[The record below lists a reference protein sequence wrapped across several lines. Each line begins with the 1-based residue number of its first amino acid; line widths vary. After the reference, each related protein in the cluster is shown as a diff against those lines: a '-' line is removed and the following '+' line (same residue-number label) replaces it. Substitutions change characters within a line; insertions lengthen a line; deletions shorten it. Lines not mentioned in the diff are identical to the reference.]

1 MRFLCLHGR
10 GTTAKIFEMQT
21 ARIRQALGRDH
32 QFVFANGNVPTPPDA
47 GATAVSDE
55 YYGYVG
61 NTRLELENLYYDL
74 LDIVNSEGPFDGFM
88 GFSEG
93 GAVAAWMLIE
103 NAKHPFTFGPLKC
116 AIFFSAAV
124 PFDPD
129 IVRTG
134 LVKPIDPAI
143 EGEVIQIP
151 TAHVWSNE
159 NDINVEEAKSLAS
172 LCDARVRETFVHSL
186 GHNVPG
192 SKSDSEALAGTLRI
206 IERTIERA
214 KDQISHFT

>member
-10 GTTAKIFEMQT
+10 GTTAQIFEMQT
-21 ARIRQALGRDH
+21 ASIRHALGRDH
-32 QFVFANGNVPTPPDA
+32 QFVFANGNVPTEPDA
-47 GATAVSDE
+47 GAVAISDE
-55 YYGYVG
+55 YFGYVG
-61 NTRLELENLYYDL
+61 DTVPEYQDLYQDL
-74 LDIVNSEGPFDGFM
+74 LDIVKTQGPFDALM

-103 NAKHPFTFGPLKC
+103 NSKHPHTFGSFKC

-129 IVRTG
+129 VVRTG
-134 LVKPIDPAI
+134 IVKPIDPAI
-143 EGEVIQIP
+143 EGEMINIP
-151 TAHVWSNE
+151 TAHLWSSE
-159 NDINVEEAKSLAS
+159 NDVSTETAQSLTTLCNAK
-172 LCDARVRETFVHSL
+172 VRETFVHAL

-192 SKSDSEALAGTLRI
+192 SKSDSEALAGALRI

-214 KDQISHFT
+214 RDW

>member
-21 ARIRQALGRDH
+21 ARIRQALGRSH

-47 GATAVSDE
+47 GAAAISDE
-55 YYGYVG
+55 FYGYVG
-61 NTRLELENLYYDL
+61 NTSLEHKNLYNDL
-74 LDIVNSEGPFDGFM
+74 LDLVNSQGPFDGLM

-103 NAKHPFTFGPLKC
+103 NARHPFTFGSLKC

-129 IVRTG
+129 IIRTG
-134 LVKPIDPAI
+134 HFKAIDPAI
-143 EGEVIQIP
+143 AGEVIEIP
-151 TAHVWSNE
+151 TAHVWSSE
-159 NDINVEEAKSLAS
+159 NDINAEGAKSLAS
-172 LCDARVRETFVHSL
+172 ICDARVRETFLHSL

-192 SKSDSEALAGTLRI
+192 SKYDSEALAGTLRI

-214 KDQISHFT
+214 KARIS

>member
-32 QFVFANGNVPTPPDA
+32 EFVFVNGNVLTQPDA
-47 GATAVSDE
+47 GAAAISDE
-55 YYGYVG
+55 YFGYVG
-61 NTRLELENLYYDL
+61 NTITDYEDLYHDL
-74 LDIVNSEGPFDGFM
+74 LDIVDNQGPFDGLM

-103 NAKHPFTFGPLKC
+103 NSRYPLTFGHLKC

-124 PFDPD
+124 PFDPEV
-129 IVRTG
+129 VRTG
-134 LVKPIDPAI
+134 IVKPVDPAI
-143 EGEVIQIP
+143 EGEMIKMP
-151 TAHVWSNE
+151 TAHVWSQ
-159 NDINVEEAKSLAS
+159 DKDVNVEVAQSLAS
-172 LCDARVRETFVHSL
+172 LCDANLREIFVHSL

-192 SKSDSEALAGTLRI
+192 SKSDSEALVGTLRI

-214 KDQISHFT
+214 RDQVS

>member
-32 QFVFANGNVPTPPDA
+32 QFVFANGNVPTQPDA
-47 GATAVSDE
+47 GAAAISDE
-55 YYGYVG
+55 YFGYVG
-61 NTRLELENLYYDL
+61 NTITEYENLYHDL
-74 LDIVNSEGPFDGFM
+74 LDIIDYQGPFDGLM

-103 NAKHPFTFGPLKC
+103 NSKYPLTFGHLKC
-116 AIFFSAAV
+116 AIFLSAAV

-129 IVRTG
+129 VVRTG
-134 LVKPIDPAI
+134 IVKPVDPAI
-143 EGEVIQIP
+143 EGEMIKVP
-151 TAHVWSNE
+151 TAHVWSKE
-159 NDINVEEAKSLAS
+159 NDVNIGAAKSLAS
-172 LCDARVRETFVHSL
+172 LCDTRLRETFVHSL

-192 SKSDSEALAGTLRI
+192 SKSDSEALAGTLRT

-214 KDQISHFT
+214 RDQAS

>member
-32 QFVFANGNVPTPPDA
+32 QYVFANGNVPTQPDA
-47 GATAVSDE
+47 GAAAISDE
-55 YYGYVG
+55 FFGYVG
-61 NTRLELENLYYDL
+61 NTVPEYEQLYQDL
-74 LDIVNSEGPFDGFM
+74 LDIVSRQGPFDGVM

-103 NAKHPFTFGPLKC
+103 NARRPLTFGPFKC

-129 IVRTG
+129 VVRTG
-134 LVKPIDPAI
+134 IVKPVDPAT
-143 EGEVIQIP
+143 EGEMIQIP
-151 TAHVWSNE
+151 TAHLWSSENE
-159 NDINVEEAKSLAS
+159 VNLEPAQSLAS
-172 LCDARVRETFVHSL
+172 LCSARVRETFVHTL

-192 SKSDSEALAGTLRI
+192 SKSDSEALAGALRI

-214 KDQISHFT
+214 RD

>member
-32 QFVFANGNVPTPPDA
+32 QFVFANGNVPTQPDA
-47 GATAVSDE
+47 GAAAISDE
-55 YYGYVG
+55 YFGYVG
-61 NTRLELENLYYDL
+61 ETITEYEDLYHDL
-74 LDIVNSEGPFDGFM
+74 LDIIHNQGPFDGLM

-103 NAKHPFTFGPLKC
+103 NSKYPLTFGRLKC

-129 IVRTG
+129 VVRTG
-134 LVKPIDPAI
+134 VVKPVDPI
-143 EGEVIQIP
+143 VEGEMIEIP
-151 TAHVWSNE
+151 TAHVWSKE
-159 NDINVEEAKSLAS
+159 KDVNVEAAQSLAS
-172 LCDARVRETFVHSL
+172 LCDSKLRETFLHSL

-214 KDQISHFT
+214 REQVS

>member
-1 MRFLCLHGR
+1 
-10 GTTAKIFEMQT
+10 MQT

-32 QFVFANGNVPTPPDA
+32 QFVFANGSVPTDPDA
-47 GATAVSDE
+47 GAAAISDE
-55 YYGYVG
+55 YFGFVG
-61 NTRLELENLYYDL
+61 DTSLEHEDLYYDL
-74 LDIVNSEGPFDGFM
+74 LDIVHSQGPFDGLM

-103 NAKHPFTFGPLKC
+103 NSRRPLTFGPLKC

-129 IVRTG
+129 VVRTG
-134 LVKPIDPAI
+134 LIKPVDPVI
-143 EGEVIQIP
+143 EGETIRIP
-151 TAHVWSNE
+151 TAHVWSSD
-159 NDINVEEAKSLAS
+159 NDVNAEGAQSLAG
-172 LCDARVRETFVHSL
+172 LCDAKVRETFVHSL

-192 SKSDSEALAGTLRI
+192 SKSDSGALAGTLRI

-214 KDQISHFT
+214 RDWAS

>member
-1 MRFLCLHGR
+1 MRFLCLHVR
-10 GTTAKIFEMQT
+10 EFLLFS

-32 QFVFANGNVPTPPDA
+32 QYVFANGNVPAQPDA
-47 GATAVSDE
+47 GAAAISDE
-55 YYGYVG
+55 FFGYVG
-61 NTRLELENLYYDL
+61 NTVTEYEDLYHDL
-74 LDIVNSEGPFDGFM
+74 LDLVTSQGPFDGLI

-103 NAKHPFTFGPLKC
+103 NSRHPLTFGPFKC

-129 IVRTG
+129 VIRTRI
-134 LVKPIDPAI
+134 VKPVNPVV
-143 EGEVIQIP
+143 EGEMIKIP

-159 NDINVEEAKSLAS
+159 NDVNAKAAQSLVA
-172 LCDARVRETFVHSL
+172 LCDSKARETFVHSL

-192 SKSDSEALAGTLRI
+192 SKSDSESLAATLRI
-206 IERTIERA
+206 IERTIERTR
-214 KDQISHFT
+214 DQIL